1 MFLRNVFS
9 DYLKGTGSGSEECWA
24 AQVIALS
31 VATDPWQPEVLFF
44 AGHIYL
50 DRAFD
55 TVPHDIPI
63 SKLERDGFK
72 GGLFGG

>member
-1 MFLRNVFS
+1 MLP
-9 DYLKGTGSGSEECWA
+9 DYLKGTGSGSEVCRA

-50 DRAFD
+50 DKAFD
-55 TVPHDIPI
+55 TVPCDIP
-63 SKLERDGFK
+63 SHPNWREMDLRVDCLVDK
-72 GGLFGG
+72 GLA